1 MIQEIITYMNIVNSI
16 ENLIDTSPYKKN
28 YIIEKVGI
36 PSPTFYRK
44 LKSQTFT
51 PDEVLS
57 IAKILSPEENFRLEL
72 KADIE
77 QAKREFEE
85 GNFMTHEDMLLELK
99 RKGII

>member
-1 MIQEIITYMNIVNSI
+1 MIQEIITYKNIVS
-16 ENLIDTSPYKKN
+16 NLEDVMDKSSLKKN

-51 PDEVLS
+51 PDEMLS
-57 IAKILSPEENFRLEL
+57 IAKVLSPEENFRLEL

-77 QAKREFEE
+77 RAKREYAE
-85 GNFMTHEDMLLELK
+85 GNFITHEEMLLELK
-99 RKGII
+99 RKNII